1 MNTQPAKPTPELVDD
16 VAKQYIAIQEELLQ
30 KQLAL
35 TKETETARARL
46 EELSKQLLA
55 WCVDFGS
62 AHEKKSK
69 LLVGLGFEV
78 MTTVSASSS
87 LDQAAVDL
95 FMKACKA
102 AGKTRVFGKIFE
114 RISYWRTRPEADQIA
129 RGTGVLTP
137 ALMVKLV
144 KCSVVTT
151 SAPRLAKVRP
161 RKGTESAKA
170 S

>member
-1 MNTQPAKPTPELVDD
+1 MTTQPAPPRPEQVDEL
-16 VAKQYIAIQEELLQ
+16 AKEYIAIQEDLLQ

-35 TKETETARARL
+35 TKETETARTRL
-46 EELSKQLLA
+46 EELGKQLLA

-78 MTTVSASSS
+78 MTSVSTSTS
-87 LDQAAVDL
+87 LDQAAVGL

-102 AGKTRVFGKIFE
+102 AGKTPVFKKIFE
-114 RISYWRTRPEADQIA
+114 QISYWRARPEADQVA
-129 RGTGVLTP
+129 RGSDVLTP
-137 ALMVKLV
+137 ALMVKLM
-144 KCSVVTT
+144 KCTLSTT
-151 SAPRLAKVRP
+151 SPPRLAKVRP
-161 RKGTESAKA
+161 RKGSEAKA